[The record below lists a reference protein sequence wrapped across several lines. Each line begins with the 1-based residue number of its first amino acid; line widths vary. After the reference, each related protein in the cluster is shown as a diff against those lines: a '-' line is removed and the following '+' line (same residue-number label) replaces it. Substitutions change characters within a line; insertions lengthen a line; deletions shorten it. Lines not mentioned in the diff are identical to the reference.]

1 VFLKFRG
8 GKGVATAGG
17 GMFVIMFEPS
27 LIAIVAWVGV
37 FYSTRYVSLASIAA
51 AVVIMIAPWLM
62 GFGLPLKI
70 VATVLGLLV
79 VIRHQA
85 NIKRLMAG
93 TEHRWDRK

>member
-1 VFLKFRG
+1 LK
-8 GKGVATAGG
+8 
-17 GMFVIMFEPS
+17 M
-27 LIAIVAWVGV
+27 
-37 FYSTRYVSLASIAA
+37 
-51 AVVIMIAPWLM
+51 
-62 GFGLPLKI
+62 